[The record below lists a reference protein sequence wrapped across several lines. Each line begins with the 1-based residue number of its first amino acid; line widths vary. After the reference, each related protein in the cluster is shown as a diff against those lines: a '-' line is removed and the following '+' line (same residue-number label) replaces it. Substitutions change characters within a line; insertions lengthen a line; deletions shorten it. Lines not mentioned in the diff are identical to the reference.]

1 MIESVAFNLMARIED
16 LLYIDEATRLR
27 AAAESISIVSQR
39 GLTGDFTLQKQVHS
53 GPVSI
58 QLNSCA
64 SLLRKPAFC
73 SGAPLVRKL
82 KRIQASPKNTLDDKL
97 ERLTF

>member
-1 MIESVAFNLMARIED
+1 MVESLAFNLMARID
-16 LLYIDEATRLR
+16 DILYIDEATRLC
-27 AAAESISIVSQR
+27 AAAESISIFSNR
-39 GLTGDFTLQKQVHS
+39 GLTGDFKLQKQAPP

-58 QLNSCA
+58 QLNSYA
-64 SLLRKPAFC
+64 PLIRKPAFC

-82 KRIQASPKNTLDDKL
+82 KRTRASPKDPLDDKL